1 MKYINGRKKVNFMDR
16 EQLELLRKKA
26 VKKITIGAFIAIMVG
41 LVVLITTFNIRGAFV
56 LTFLSSITI
65 ILAISHKDVSKF
77 KDSYK
82 KTIILEIF
90 KNLFTDLQYEPKHGI
105 SRSTLESTNMID
117 TGDRFFSDDYMKAK
131 YKNVFF
137 EFSDVKIQEEHTGS
151 DGETHIETVFN
162 GQWYI
167 FDFNK
172 SFKADLQVCEKG
184 FRNAKRESL
193 FEPKKFSKVELEDI
207 EFNKEFNVYAQNSLD
222 AFYVLTPGTMTKIK
236 ELNYKVKGKM
246 LFCFIN
252 NRLHVGLHSGKNLF
266 EPQLFKEINI
276 EENHKQAIEEVK
288 MITHFIDV
296 LDLDNDLFRKGV

>member
-1 MKYINGRKKVNFMDR
+1 MNQND
-16 EQLELLRKKA
+16 LELLRKKA
-26 VKKITIGAFIAIMVG
+26 VKKITTGAV
-41 LVVLITTFNIRGAFV
+41 
-56 LTFLSSITI
+56 ITI
-65 ILAISHKDVSKF
+65 ITGIIIFVISRNFEMLSLPLVIGGIITTIVSHKDVSLF
-77 KDSYK
+77 KDTYK
-82 KTIILEIF
+82 KSIVLEIF
-90 KNLFTDLQYEPKHGI
+90 KSLFTDVKYLPEHGI
-105 SRSTLESTNMID
+105 SRSVLDSTNMID
-117 TGDRFFSDDYMKAK
+117 TGDNFYSDDYVSAK
-131 YKNVFF
+131 YKNVSF
-137 EFSDVKIQEEHTGS
+137 EFSDVEIQEEYTDS
-151 DGETHIETVFN
+151 DGDKHIVTIFE
-162 GQWYI
+162 GQWYV

-184 FRNAKRESL
+184 FRNAKRGS
-193 FEPKKFSKVELEDI
+193 FFGPKKFSRVELEDI

-236 ELNYKVKGKM
+236 ELNDKVQGKM

-252 NRLHVGLHSGKNLF
+252 NKLHVGLHSGKNLF